1 MLKVFLVGILASS
14 FIEVGQYVLDHSIWL
29 NRSVDTNDVI
39 SNVLG
44 VLIGYI
50 VLKAVGLVF
59 PKLVNGLSILIK

>member
-1 MLKVFLVGILASS
+1 M
-14 FIEVGQYVLDHSIWL
+14 L
-29 NRSVDTNDVI
+29 NRSADINDVI

-59 PKLVNGLSILIK
+59 PKLVQWFKYFNQVN

>member
-1 MLKVFLVGILASS
+1 M
-14 FIEVGQYVLDHSIWL
+14 LDHSIWL

-50 VLKAVGLVF
+50 VLKAAGLVF
-59 PKLVNGLSILIK
+59 PKLVQWFKYFNQVN